1 MKKND
6 IKGEPALIL
15 LIEDNQDH
23 AELVIRNLEE
33 NRVANK
39 LVHLATGEA
48 ALDYLFHR
56 GDYADASMSPRPH
69 LILLD
74 LRLPKIDGL
83 EVLKEIKNSE
93 LKGIPVVVL
102 SSSET
107 DLDLKKAYEMGANSY
122 LVKPV
127 DFEKFAS
134 LMDDLGYYWLCW
146 NKYPR

>member
-1 MKKND
+1 M
-6 IKGEPALIL
+6 
-15 LIEDNQDH
+15 
-23 AELVIRNLEE
+23 
-33 NRVANK
+33 
-39 LVHLATGEA
+39 
-48 ALDYLFHR
+48 
-56 GDYADASMSPRPH
+56 
-69 LILLD
+69 
-74 LRLPKIDGL
+74 
-83 EVLKEIKNSE
+83 EVLKVIKNSE